1 MEKIMLGSGEYELSV
16 LTVKDLLEI
25 EKKYSTLNL
34 AVDKIENVMFY
45 LWLSA
50 RKKTAIE
57 FDAFCE
63 SISVKDMSSGVLNQ
77 AFEKLAILNG
87 WNTLSKNEVAGKV
100 AESK

>member
-1 MEKIMLGSGEYELSV
+1 MEKIMLGSGEYTLSV

-25 EKKYSTLNL
+25 EKKYGTLNL

-50 RKKTAIE
+50 KKKTAIE

-63 SISVKDMSSGVLNQ
+63 SISVKDMSAGLLNS
-77 AFEKLAILNG
+77 ALEKLSIMNG
-87 WNTLSKNEVAGKV
+87 WTTLKNEVAGKV